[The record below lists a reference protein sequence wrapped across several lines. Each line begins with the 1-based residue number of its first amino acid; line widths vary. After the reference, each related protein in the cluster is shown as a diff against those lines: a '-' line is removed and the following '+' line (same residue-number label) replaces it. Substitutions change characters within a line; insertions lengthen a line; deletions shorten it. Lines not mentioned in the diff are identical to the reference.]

1 MKVLSNWRHL
11 EEYGIFML
19 TGEACAM
26 GMRLLCD
33 LTAEGVDWVSSFLG
47 AGEIDRDQWPDN
59 WNSGEDDNPHI
70 ASVML
75 LPNAFAWL
83 AAYIVGQD
91 ADVTH
96 VFITKGGE
104 VHAREKDDPEMAEYL
119 RVYRD
124 HLVKVLTTDQITRD
138 RNTHQMSGRTG

>member
-75 LPNAFAWL
+75 LPNAFL
-83 AAYIVGQD
+83 SLV
-91 ADVTH
+91 VLS
-96 VFITKGGE
+96 
-104 VHAREKDDPEMAEYL
+104 MALYQKL
-119 RVYRD
+119 
-124 HLVKVLTTDQITRD
+124 
-138 RNTHQMSGRTG
+138 